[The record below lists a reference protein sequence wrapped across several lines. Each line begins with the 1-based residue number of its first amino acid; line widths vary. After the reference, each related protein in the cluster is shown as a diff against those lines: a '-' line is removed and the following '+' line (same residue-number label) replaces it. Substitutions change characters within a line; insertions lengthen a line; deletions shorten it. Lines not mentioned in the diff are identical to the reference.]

1 LSFDPFRCKGG
12 RAVKLKASCHWIPGA
27 AMAPVCFVVMGFG
40 KKIDLATGRE
50 LDLDKSYTRIIRP
63 AVQAAGYQCIRADEV
78 QQSGTIDVPMYKLL
92 YEAELVIADLST
104 TNPNAIFELGIRHAL
119 KPRATIVIAES
130 KFSIPFDATHI
141 AVRRYEHLGSS
152 IDYDEAIR
160 MQILLTGLINAL
172 PGNADPD
179 SPVYTM
185 LPDLR
190 APTMIRA
197 APAGV
202 AAARAGVGG
211 GGVAEPQAELAVE
224 SYASKLQTAR
234 DALNEGAFGLA
245 KKLLEEIY
253 KDQTKPSQDGRPR
266 PARPFVVQQL
276 ALATYKAA
284 EADAKT
290 LGPEKALIG
299 YTQAEELL
307 RRLDVETTTDPET
320 LGLWSSIHKRRAEM
334 PSRSAEER
342 KQDLDEAIGVSERG
356 FLIKRDYY
364 NGTNLAYLYNLRA
377 SLSSGDDR
385 LADNVFADRVR
396 RMVLKITDDQLATLG
411 SRQVDPAE
419 ARPLDEERYWIAT
432 TKAETLIALGDPSGE
447 NLMKQALANAPA
459 QWMAATTKL
468 QLSRLQ
474 QLLQAA
480 NSPSSANVE
489 AAATRPSSRGERDVP
504 SDKSNVSTTQG
515 PSVPAIEPTPLP
527 GWLHKKNYYVSYAWA
542 DSANPEREKEVD
554 RLCDEAEKKYG
565 VFIIRD
571 KTSLKIG
578 DLIYDF
584 MRNIGEGDLV
594 FVFLSDKYLHSS
606 NCMFELSELWRNNR
620 QLQSEFRSRVRL
632 FNVDGVNIYSP
643 RDRLQYTS
651 YWISARDELKE
662 TISKVGAENAGYEDI
677 RQLRYM
683 QSFVS
688 DISNI
693 LAVFAGAVQPKTF
706 EEFIKYGF
714 SEADA

>member
-1 LSFDPFRCKGG
+1 
-12 RAVKLKASCHWIPGA
+12 
-27 AMAPVCFVVMGFG
+27 
-40 KKIDLATGRE
+40 
-50 LDLDKSYTRIIRP
+50 
-63 AVQAAGYQCIRADEV
+63 
-78 QQSGTIDVPMYKLL
+78 
-92 YEAELVIADLST
+92 
-104 TNPNAIFELGIRHAL
+104 
-119 KPRATIVIAES
+119 
-130 KFSIPFDATHI
+130 
-141 AVRRYEHLGSS
+141 
-152 IDYDEAIR
+152 
-160 MQILLTGLINAL
+160 
-172 PGNADPD
+172 
-179 SPVYTM
+179 
-185 LPDLR
+185 
-190 APTMIRA
+190 
-197 APAGV
+197 
-202 AAARAGVGG
+202 
-211 GGVAEPQAELAVE
+211 
-224 SYASKLQTAR
+224 
-234 DALNEGAFGLA
+234 
-245 KKLLEEIY
+245 
-253 KDQTKPSQDGRPR
+253 
-266 PARPFVVQQL
+266 
-276 ALATYKAA
+276 
-284 EADAKT
+284 
-290 LGPEKALIG
+290 
-299 YTQAEELL
+299 
-307 RRLDVETTTDPET
+307 
-320 LGLWSSIHKRRAEM
+320 
-334 PSRSAEER
+334 
-342 KQDLDEAIGVSERG
+342 
-356 FLIKRDYY
+356 
-364 NGTNLAYLYNLRA
+364 
-377 SLSSGDDR
+377 
-385 LADNVFADRVR
+385 
-396 RMVLKITDDQLATLG
+396 VLKITDDQLATLG